1 MKKLLAGTLIA
12 ASVLCIG
19 GTGVLAAA
27 PGRGQNFID
36 SDGNGI
42 CDHLETS
49 LTDGIRGGGMNFT
62 DEDGDGI
69 CDNYGIGNAGTGNAG
84 TGNAGAGN
92 AGTGNTGTGNC
103 VGRQEGTGGTGRHAG
118 NGCHAGFRGGRNR

>member
-19 GTGVLAAA
+19 GTGVLAA
-27 PGRGQNFID
+27 PGRGQNFTD

-49 LTDGIRGGGMNFT
+49 LTDGIRIDMIWTKFLPT
-62 DEDGDGI
+62 
-69 CDNYGIGNAGTGNAG
+69 
-84 TGNAGAGN
+84 
-92 AGTGNTGTGNC
+92 
-103 VGRQEGTGGTGRHAG
+103 
-118 NGCHAGFRGGRNR
+118 FPLS

>member
-12 ASVLCIG
+12 AAVLCIG

-49 LTDGIRGGGMNFT
+49 LTDGIRGGGMNST

-69 CDNYGIGNAGTGNAG
+69 CDNYG

-103 VGRQEGTGGTGRHAG
+103 VGRQEGTGRHAG

>member
-27 PGRGQNFID
+27 PGRGQSFID

-69 CDNYGIGNAGTGNAG
+69 CDNYGTGNAG
-84 TGNAGAGN
+84 SGNTGAGN
-92 AGTGNTGTGNC
+92 TPGNAGTGNC
-103 VGRQEGTGGTGRHAG
+103 VGRQEGTGRHAG

>member
-49 LTDGIRGGGMNFT
+49 LTDCIRGGGMNFT

-69 CDNYGIGNAGTGNAG
+69 CDNYGIGNAG

-118 NGCHAGFRGGRNR
+118 NGCHAGFRGGQNR

>member
-19 GTGVLAAA
+19 GTGVLAA

-49 LTDGIRGGGMNFT
+49 LTDGIRGGGMNST

-69 CDNYGIGNAGTGNAG
+69 CDNYG

-103 VGRQEGTGGTGRHAG
+103 VGRQEGTGRHAG

>member
-19 GTGVLAAA
+19 GTGVLAA

-42 CDHLETS
+42 CD
-49 LTDGIRGGGMNFT
+49 
-62 DEDGDGI
+62 
-69 CDNYGIGNAGTGNAG
+69 NYGTGNAG
-84 TGNAGAGN
+84 SGNTGAGN
-92 AGTGNTGTGNC
+92 TPGNAGTGNC
-103 VGRQEGTGGTGRHAG
+103 VGRQEGTGRHAG